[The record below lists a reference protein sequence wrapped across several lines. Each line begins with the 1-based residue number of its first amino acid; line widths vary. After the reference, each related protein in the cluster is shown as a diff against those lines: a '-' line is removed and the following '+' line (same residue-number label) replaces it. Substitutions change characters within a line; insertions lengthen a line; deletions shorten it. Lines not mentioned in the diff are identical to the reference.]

1 IDPYSINWNAISS
14 SSFPYR
20 VRQAPGPSN
29 ALGRYKFNMP
39 SSDAIYLHDTPNHSL
54 FNRQNRS
61 ISSGCVRVN
70 KASVLASILLARA
83 SWDQQRIDGALQLG
97 DTRYIN
103 IPGRIPIYLYYQTA
117 WVDNKNV
124 ANFRDDIY
132 GYDNVIYGAMNY
144 LNEIRDTLN

>member
-1 IDPYSINWNAISS
+1 
-14 SSFPYR
+14 
-20 VRQAPGPSN
+20 
-29 ALGRYKFNMP
+29 MP

-103 IPGRIPIYLYYQTA
+103 IPGRIPMHKYR
-117 WVDNKNV
+117 
-124 ANFRDDIY
+124 F
-132 GYDNVIYGAMNY
+132 
-144 LNEIRDTLN
+144 